1 MLNQQL
7 ADHLPVLKTE
17 LAVVF
22 YFSVMVG
29 IRLLLSTALSEP
41 VINASWTSQPFGSW
55 SQLMLWVLFV
65 AIFVFFFVIT
75 RIATLR
81 PMDPHPVHAIAH
93 LEYPLLDGY
102 DHTETD
108 ELIFEVSHIRLAC
121 SIRLSDLIL
130 S

>member
-22 YFSVMVG
+22 YFSVLVG

-41 VINASWTSQPFGSW
+41 VINASWTSQHFGSW
-55 SQLMLWVLFV
+55 FQLMLFV